1 MSRITLKKSETRDMV
16 KKLTGYELNEII
28 QLINDDMSNYVGK
41 QYRNYNAKTYG
52 GGTLIIDE
60 IPVAIIICDLIIE
73 LGQYSRTT
81 TKLVTTWSKEMG
93 CRIYRIN
100 YKFDDLNGKGVF

>member
-1 MSRITLKKSETRDMV
+1 MARITINKSKTEKMV
-16 KKLTGYELNEII
+16 RCLTGYELNEII
-28 QLINDDMSNYVGK
+28 QLINDDMVKYEPK

-81 TKLVTTWSKEMG
+81 TKLVTEWAKEMG
-93 CRIYRIN
+93 CRIYRIK
-100 YKFDDLNGKGVF
+100 YRFDDLNREEVV